1 MLCTCSNCNLR
12 SSSFADYGLV
22 VVCSS
27 ENEDRANIVAAL
39 DQYRVAAPPCPS
51 SSDLQSYLKKH
62 FRIPSPQYG
71 YINSSKIAWEPAG
84 SLDPEK

>member
-1 MLCTCSNCNLR
+1 MGTNRRWFCYFSE
-12 SSSFADYGLV
+12 YGLV

-27 ENEDRANIVAAL
+27 ENEDRANVVAAL

-51 SSDLQSYLKKH
+51 PDDLKSYLKH
-62 FRIPSPQYG
+62 QFQAPPSQYG
-71 YINSSKIAWEPAG
+71 YISGSKITWTTAG

>member
-1 MLCTCSNCNLR
+1 MSGFYYLS
-12 SSSFADYGLV
+12 DYGLV
-22 VVCSS
+22 VICSS

-51 SSDLQSYLKKH
+51 PEDLSSYLQHK
-62 FRIPSPQYG
+62 FQAPPSQYG
-71 YINSSKIAWEPAG
+71 YIGSSKITWTTAG